1 MKVRSS
7 IKVMCPHC
15 YMVRRGKVLFVYCKK
30 VPKHKQRQ
38 GLHTLTEKST
48 CVEIDSGMNSLSSSI
63 STSLLAKSMFGLKI
77 EEAKDL
83 KSVTYIPAIGI
94 SSILRF

>member
-1 MKVRSS
+1 
-7 IKVMCPHC
+7 MCPHC

-38 GLHTLTEKST
+38 GLHTLAEKPAGA
-48 CVEIDSGMNSLSSSI
+48 EMENGGINSIGGI

-77 EEAKDL
+77 EEARDL
-83 KSVTYIPAIGI
+83 KSITYIPALGI
-94 SSILRF
+94 SSVLRF